1 MTTRSTTA
9 KSGSMQG
16 EANMFRIAVLGVAL
30 MGLVVGGIIAGEY
43 KGRVKSIDTDAK
55 KITIDTKDGEKTFK
69 YTGDSK
75 IVGGKGEMTFEKLG
89 EFMAKAK
96 EKGKDGGEKGKGRGG
111 FGVTVITEGDGDKET
126 VKEVKMG
133 GGGKKKKDAN

>member
-1 MTTRSTTA
+1 ML
-9 KSGSMQG
+9 
-16 EANMFRIAVLGVAL
+16 RIFVMGVAL

-43 KGRVKSIDTDAK
+43 KGKVKSIDTDAK
-55 KITIDTKDGEKTFK
+55 KITIETKDGEKTFK

-75 IVGGKGEMTFEKLG
+75 IVGGKGEMSFEKLG

-96 EKGKDGGEKGKGRGG
+96 EKAKEGGDKGKGRGG
-111 FGVTVITEGDGDKET
+111 FGVTVTTDGEGDKET

-133 GGGKKKKDAN
+133 GGTKGKKKDNN